1 MRVSVLQDN
10 LLRAIGTVIKAV
22 DSRPTLPVL
31 ANILLKTED
40 ARLMLVASNLE
51 MSIVTYVGARVD
63 QRGAITLP
71 AKLLQELVAN
81 LSRDRVDL
89 TLDAAIHTVNVRC
102 GTTSTNMKGI
112 PATEFP
118 PMPDII
124 HDWAIRMPGKDFKQ
138 SIAQTLIATAHDDSR
153 PILTGICVR
162 AKPDDEQPHVTFASA
177 DGYRLAVKHVACEH
191 SLDPKKEYVIP
202 ADALAHVAR
211 LVEDDQEVT
220 ITLGEGMAT
229 LQFGS
234 TQVTVQLLEGR
245 FPDFD
250 AIVPK
255 TCSTQ
260 ASIYVDDF
268 RAGVMRVAIF
278 ARDSNDKVTLLAKPP
293 QPGDGAP
300 GELRLFGV
308 SAERGDAETLHNCGG
323 EGEPLE
329 AAYNYLYLKHAAEV
343 IGSERLLLESNGA
356 THPLVL
362 RPDDS
367 NNYVVVIMPMNL

>member
-10 LLRAIGTVIKAV
+10 LLRAIHTVIKAV

-31 ANILLKTED
+31 ANILLQTED
-40 ARLMLVASNLE
+40 ARLKVVASNLE
-51 MSIVTYVGARVD
+51 MSVVTYVGARVD
-63 QRGAITLP
+63 RPGAITLP

-81 LSRDRVDL
+81 LSRELDDL
-89 TLDAAIHTVNVRC
+89 TLDAATHTVNVKC

-118 PMPDII
+118 PLPDN
-124 HDWAIRMPGKDFKQ
+124 DDTWSIRMPGKDFKKAV
-138 SIAQTLIATAHDDSR
+138 AQTLIATAHDDAR

-162 AKPDDEQPHVTFASA
+162 AYSFGDEPHVTFAAA
-177 DGYRLAVKHVACEH
+177 DGYRLAVKHIQCDH
-191 SLDPKKEYVIP
+191 SLPAKKEYVIP
-202 ADALAHVAR
+202 DDALAHVAK
-211 LVEDDQEVT
+211 LVGDDQEVT
-220 ITLGEGMAT
+220 VNLGESLAT
-229 LQFGS
+229 LAFAS
-234 TQVTVQLLEGR
+234 TRVAVQLLAGR

-250 AIVPK
+250 TIVPK

-260 ASIYVDDF
+260 VMIYTDEF
-268 RAGVMRVAIF
+268 RAGVQRVAIF
-278 ARDSNDKVTLLAKPP
+278 ARDNNGKVTLLAKPP
-293 QPGDGAP
+293 QPDDGAP

-329 AAYNYLYLKHAAEV
+329 AAYNYLYLQTAAEV